1 MKNLRGTYVHR
12 GDAYRRRR
20 RVKRTVL
27 AASFVGVT
35 AFVAGNRRPAAP
47 AAEAAPVKSAAAA
60 RAPGFRIDLATDRSL
75 AMALD
80 STNGELALVRAQL
93 ERANKI
99 ITFSSRYSIGA
110 DLAGTIVDVASAE
123 GIDPELAFRLV
134 KLESDFNPHATSPV
148 GAVGL
153 TQVMPSTA
161 KYYVK
166 GITRERLY
174 DPSTNLRV
182 GFRYLRGLVDEYHGD
197 VKLAL
202 LVYNRGPVAV
212 EKSRAQGDNPSNGY
226 DRILTKGYQG
236 SGVME

>member
-20 RVKRTVL
+20 RLKRTVL
-27 AASFVGVT
+27 ALSFFAAT
-35 AFVAGNRRPAAP
+35 AFVLGNRRPAAP
-47 AAEAAPVKSAAAA
+47 AAEAAPVNTS
-60 RAPGFRIDLATDRSL
+60 GFHINVATNRTL
-75 AMALD
+75 NFALD
-80 STNGELALVRAQL
+80 SARGELELVRAQL
-93 ERANKI
+93 ERANKV
-99 ITFSSRYSIGA
+99 ITFSSRYHIGA
-110 DLAGTIVDVASAE
+110 DLAESIVDVASAE

-134 KLESDFNPHATSPV
+134 KLESDFNVHATSPV

-166 GITRERLY
+166 GITRDRLY

-212 EKSRAQGDNPSNGY
+212 ARSRAQGDNPSNGY
-226 DRILTKGYQG
+226 DRILTKGYRG
-236 SGVME
+236 AGVME

>member
-1 MKNLRGTYVHR
+1 MKNVRGTYVHR
-12 GDAYRRRR
+12 GDAYRRRTR
-20 RVKRTVL
+20 IKRATL
-27 AASFVGVT
+27 ALSLLGAT
-35 AFVAGNRRPAAP
+35 AFVLGNRRPAAP
-47 AAEAAPVKSAAAA
+47 AAEAAPVKSS
-60 RAPGFRIDLATDRSL
+60 PFRIDVATDRSL
-75 AMALD
+75 ASSLD
-80 STNGELALVRAQL
+80 STRGELELVRAQL
-93 ERANKI
+93 ERATKI
-99 ITFSSRYSIGA
+99 INFSSRYSIGA
-110 DLAGTIVDVASAE
+110 DLAGNIVDVASAE

-153 TQVMPSTA
+153 TQDMPSTA
-161 KYYVK
+161 RDYVK

-174 DPSTNLRV
+174 DPTTNLRV

-226 DRILTKGYQG
+226 DRILTKGYRG
-236 SGVME
+236 TGIME